1 MRKNESK
8 LLRNTTSPSPYQ
20 KIYIRLSANG
30 ELIIMP
36 ASWKYFALRTFNMIL
51 VLVIVVF
58 LLSAAFSTMAEQE
71 LEVMV
76 RQKVRGE
83 MQQAEG
89 LENPDEYREERTEE
103 LRKRYNL
110 HLPRWQRVFFSAKD
124 VLTLDFGQ
132 AQQMTSSDGSNDV
145 LDIIME
151 YLPNT
156 ILLFTTAAFIY
167 TALGIAVGLK
177 AAQRAGSKLDKFLSL
192 FGMTA
197 SSMPMWWVGM
207 IAILIFV
214 YQLGWFPRPDP
225 TFPRVAELGYLGFLS
240 ALLKKMGLPLITIVF
255 VLFGGRAWVT
265 RNIVTG
271 VLQDDYIMAARAKG
285 VPERKV
291 IYGHTLKTAAPPVVT
306 SAIMALLMSVG
317 GAMISEI
324 VFAWPG
330 MGYLLRLAMF
340 TYTDVPVILG
350 ISFITS
356 FMYIFGYYIADLIY
370 GFLDPRVEVGASA
383 QSA

>member
-1 MRKNESK
+1 MV
-8 LLRNTTSPSPYQ
+8 
-20 KIYIRLSANG
+20 
-30 ELIIMP
+30 
-36 ASWKYFALRTFNMIL
+36 L

-58 LLSAAFSTMAEQE
+58 ILSAAFSTMAEQE
-71 LEVMV
+71 LESSV
-76 RQKVRGE
+76 RQQVRAE
-83 MQQAEG
+83 MREWEG
-89 LENPDEYREERTEE
+89 MNETAIRSRQENRTEE
-103 LRKRYNL
+103 LRREYNL
-110 HLPRWQRVFFSAKD
+110 HLPRWQRVFFSARD
-124 VLTLDFGQ
+124 VLTFDFGE
-132 AQQMTSSDGSNDV
+132 ANDMTAGDGSSDV
-145 LDIIME
+145 AAIIMD

-207 IAILIFV
+207 IALLIFV
-214 YQLGWFPRPDP
+214 YTLGWLPRPTP
-225 TFPRVAELGYLGFLS
+225 SFPSIAEYGFLGYLERVLI
-240 ALLKKMGLPLITIVF
+240 KMALPLAVIVF

-271 VLQDDYIMAARAKG
+271 ILQDDYIMAARAKG

-306 SAIMALLMSVG
+306 SAIMSLLLSVA

-324 VFAWPG
+324 IFQWPG
-330 MGYLLRLAMF
+330 MGYLLRLAIF
-340 TYTDVPVILG
+340 IYTDVPVIIG
-350 ISFITS
+350 ISFVTA
-356 FMYIFGYYIADLIY
+356 FLYIFGYYLADLIY
-370 GFLDPRVEVGASA
+370 GFLDPRVEVGAGS
-383 QSA
+383 QMR

>member
-1 MRKNESK
+1 
-8 LLRNTTSPSPYQ
+8 
-20 KIYIRLSANG
+20 
-30 ELIIMP
+30 MP
-36 ASWKYFALRTFNMIL
+36 ASWKYFALRTFNMVL

-58 LLSAAFSTMAEQE
+58 ILSASFSTMAERE

-76 RQKVRGE
+76 QQQVRGE
-83 MQQAEG
+83 LQEFDG
-89 LENPDEYREERTEE
+89 SPDEVRSYRENRTQQ
-103 LRKRYNL
+103 LRERYNL
-110 HLPRWQRVFFSAKD
+110 HLPRSQRIFYSAYD
-124 VLTLDFGQ
+124 VLRFDFGR
-132 AQQMTSSDGSNDV
+132 AQQMTAADGSSDVTS
-145 LDIIME
+145 IIME

-156 ILLFTTAAFIY
+156 ILLFTTAAVIY

-177 AAQRAGSKLDKFLSL
+177 AAQKAGSKLDKFLSL

-207 IAILIFV
+207 LAILVFV
-214 YQLGWFPRPDP
+214 YEFGWFPRPDP
-225 TFPRVAELGYLGFLS
+225 SFPRVENLGYLGFLQE
-240 ALLKKMGLPLITIVF
+240 LLVKMALPLITIVF

-271 VLQDDYIMAARAKG
+271 ILQDDYIMAARAKG

-306 SAIMALLMSVG
+306 SAIMSLLMSVG

-330 MGYLLRLAMF
+330 MGYLLRLAIF
-340 TYTDVPVILG
+340 VYTDVPVILG
-350 ISFITS
+350 ISFITA
-356 FMYIFGYYIADLIY
+356 FLYIFGYYIADLIY
-370 GFLDPRVEVGASA
+370 GFLDPRVEVGA
-383 QSA
+383 QTKTG

>member
-1 MRKNESK
+1 
-8 LLRNTTSPSPYQ
+8 
-20 KIYIRLSANG
+20 
-30 ELIIMP
+30 MP
-36 ASWKYFALRTFNMIL
+36 ASWKYFALRTFNMLL

-58 LLSAAFSTMAEQE
+58 IMSAAFSTMAEQE
-71 LEVMV
+71 LETMV
-76 RQKVRGE
+76 RQQVNSE
-83 MQQAEG
+83 LEG
-89 LENPDEYREERTEE
+89 GNVEDADSYRENRTLE
-103 LRKRYNL
+103 LRQRYNL
-110 HLPRWQRVFFSAKD
+110 HLPRWQRIFFSARN
-124 VLTLDFGQ
+124 VLTLDLGRSQ
-132 AQQMTSSDGSNDV
+132 SRMTAGDGSSGV
-145 LDIIME
+145 TTIIMD
-151 YLPNT
+151 YLPRT
-156 ILLFTTAAFIY
+156 ILLFTTAAVIY

-207 IAILIFV
+207 IVILIFV
-214 YQLGWFPRPDP
+214 YTLGWFPRPSP
-225 TFPRVAELGYLGFLS
+225 TFPRLDQLGFLDYVS
-240 ALLKKMGLPLITIVF
+240 GILVKMALPLATIVF

-306 SAIMALLMSVG
+306 SAIMSLLMSVG

-330 MGYLLRLAMF
+330 MGYLLRLAIF
-340 TYTDVPVILG
+340 TYSDVPVILG
-350 ISFITS
+350 ISFITA
-356 FMYIFGYYIADLIY
+356 FLYIFGYYIADLIY
-370 GFLDPRVEVGASA
+370 GFLDPRVEVGAGGRM
-383 QSA
+383 

>member
-1 MRKNESK
+1 M
-8 LLRNTTSPSPYQ
+8 L
-20 KIYIRLSANG
+20 
-30 ELIIMP
+30 
-36 ASWKYFALRTFNMIL
+36 L

-58 LLSAAFSTMAEQE
+58 ILSAAFSTMAEQS
-71 LEVMV
+71 LETAA
-76 RQKVRGE
+76 RQQVTGE
-83 MQQAEG
+83 MEG
-89 LENPDEYREERTEE
+89 MEFDSREEASRFRENRTQE
-103 LRKRYNL
+103 LRERYNL
-110 HLPRWQRVFFSAKD
+110 HLPRWQRIFFSARN
-124 VLTLDFGQ
+124 VLTLDLGS
-132 AQQMTSSDGSNDV
+132 AQSRLRAADGSGDV
-145 LDIIME
+145 TAIIMD
-151 YLPNT
+151 YLPRT
-156 ILLFTTAAFIY
+156 ILLFTTAAVIY

-207 IAILIFV
+207 LVILIFV
-214 YQLGWFPRPDP
+214 YTLGWFPRPSP
-225 TFPRVAELGYLGFLS
+225 TFPRVENLGYMGFLRE
-240 ALLKKMGLPLITIVF
+240 LLIKMALPLGTIVF

-285 VPERKV
+285 IPERKV

-330 MGYLLRLAMF
+330 MGYLLRLAIF
-340 TYTDVPVILG
+340 SYSDVPVILG
-350 ISFITS
+350 ISFITA
-356 FMYIFGYYIADLIY
+356 FLYIFGYYLADLIY
-370 GFLDPRVEVGASA
+370 GFLDPRVEVGAGDRM
-383 QSA
+383 

>member
-1 MRKNESK
+1 
-8 LLRNTTSPSPYQ
+8 
-20 KIYIRLSANG
+20 
-30 ELIIMP
+30 MP
-36 ASWKYFALRTFNMIL
+36 ASWKYFALRTFNMLL

-58 LLSAAFSTMAEQE
+58 ILSASFSTMAEQE
-71 LEVMV
+71 LETAV
-76 RQKVRGE
+76 RQQVQGE
-83 MQQAEG
+83 MEG
-89 LENPDEYREERTEE
+89 ADIEDAQSYRENRTQE
-103 LRKRYNL
+103 LRERYNL
-110 HLPRWQRVFFSAKD
+110 HLPRWQRIFFSARN
-124 VLTLDFGQ
+124 VLTLDLGD
-132 AQQMTSSDGSNDV
+132 AQSRMTASDGTSGV
-145 LDIIME
+145 TAIIMD
-151 YLPNT
+151 YLPRT

-207 IAILIFV
+207 IVILIFV
-214 YQLGWFPRPDP
+214 YTLGWFPRPSP
-225 TFPRVAELGYLGFLS
+225 TFPRIANLGLLGYIREILI
-240 ALLKKMGLPLITIVF
+240 KMALPLATIVF

-306 SAIMALLMSVG
+306 SAIMSLLMSVG

-330 MGYLLRLAMF
+330 MGYLLRLAIF
-340 TYTDVPVILG
+340 TYSDVPVILG
-350 ISFITS
+350 ISFITA
-356 FMYIFGYYIADLIY
+356 FLYIFGYYLADLIY
-370 GFLDPRVEVGASA
+370 GFLDPRVEVGAGDRM
-383 QSA
+383 

>member
-1 MRKNESK
+1 
-8 LLRNTTSPSPYQ
+8 
-20 KIYIRLSANG
+20 
-30 ELIIMP
+30 MP
-36 ASWKYFALRTFNMIL
+36 ASWKYFAFRTFNMLL

-58 LLSAAFSTMAEQE
+58 ILSASYSTLAERE
-71 LEVMV
+71 LEATA
-76 RQKVRGE
+76 RN
-83 MQQAEG
+83 QARLDLMAQEEV
-89 LENPDEYREERTEE
+89 ENPNEYLERRIEYY
-103 LRKRYNL
+103 RRRYNL
-110 HLPRWQRVFFSAKD
+110 HRPRWQRIFFAARD

-132 AQQMTSSDGSNDV
+132 ANEMTYRGSRDV
-145 LDIIME
+145 TTIIMG

-156 ILLFTTAAFIY
+156 ILLFTTAAVIY

-177 AAQRAGSKLDKFLSL
+177 AAQVAGSKLDKFLSL
-192 FGMTA
+192 FGITA

-207 IAILIFV
+207 LAILIFV

-225 TFPRVAELGYLGFLS
+225 QFPRVERLGY
-240 ALLKKMGLPLITIVF
+240 MGYIRAILYKLALPLATVVF

-265 RNIVTG
+265 RNLVTG

-306 SAIMALLMSVG
+306 SAIMALLMSMG

-324 VFAWPG
+324 VFQWPG
-330 MGYLLRLAMF
+330 MGYLLRMAIF

-350 ISFITS
+350 ISFIMS
-356 FMYIFGYYIADLIY
+356 FLFIFGYYLADLIY
-370 GFLDPRVEVGASA
+370 GFLDPRVEVGSSGAMGGR
-383 QSA
+383 